1 MAGRLVMGTLA
12 TTMAKVP
19 LVMPAAP
26 APARERP
33 MMSIV
38 DELALPHKREP
49 ISNRRMDARKTG

>member
-1 MAGRLVMGTLA
+1 MVMGTLA